1 MARKQTVAGGDKV
14 RQDCCYVLLG
24 DTVGGGITLL
34 LQDKPP
40 SLLSASVF
48 WSDGRGKQGK

>member
-1 MARKQTVAGGDKV
+1 M
-14 RQDCCYVLLG
+14 LLG

-48 WSDGRGKQGK
+48 WSDGRGKQGR